1 MASSSMGV
9 QYSDRKRAQ
18 IQQDEAARLEKLQ
31 NMCVALDTRTSKWR
45 FPPQSAA
52 LARPVKE
59 SID

>member
-1 MASSSMGV
+1 MGV